1 MQIAPFDPSKKKKKK
16 KPVAQELAE
25 EDSVDTLAEKTENL
39 SVSDG
44 LETSFAGLKKKKKKP
59 AHTDLNEEKETV
71 GEDVDDTIGEDGEG
85 EGIVLQQYPWEG
97 SDRDYEY
104 EEVLE
109 THFEVNHPLCSV
121 LSVFCFCS

>member
-1 MQIAPFDPSKKKKKK
+1 M
-16 KPVAQELAE
+16 
-25 EDSVDTLAEKTENL
+25 
-39 SVSDG
+39 VSSCFRLHWIYSSSIG
-44 LETSFAGLKKKKKKP
+44 LCLI
-59 AHTDLNEEKETV
+59 DLFMKII
-71 GEDVDDTIGEDGEG
+71 DTIGEDGEG